1 MKNNKAVLWTVLL
14 LALTIVVFLWLLRG
28 ADLAALADIVRHA
41 RPQWL
46 AAGAILVFLTLF
58 CQALCLSL
66 LLGRCGQSPGL
77 LACLRAVFTG
87 FYFSGITPSA
97 SGGQAAQVW
106 QLSRR
111 GVAAGSSAGALL
123 LMQIAYQ
130 VVMIALGT
138 LGLLLCGGVVAGAR
152 GGMRFLIIYGFCAA
166 LLLFGLLFAALFSGA
181 RLERAGNRLIL
192 FLGRRRLVRD
202 PDALCGKL
210 HRQMEQF
217 NACTALVSQAPLLS
231 ARILL
236 VTLLQ
241 QLCLLSVPC
250 AVYCALGL
258 SGHPL
263 WQLAAAQAVLSVAVD
278 TLPLPGAVGASES
291 AFIAV
296 HGLFF
301 GSMSLPAMM
310 LSRSL
315 SFYGAMAVSGL
326 VTALPLP
333 RKKAV
338 SS

>member
-1 MKNNKAVLWTVLL
+1 MKNKKAVLWTVLL
-14 LALTIVVFLWLLRG
+14 LALTAGVFVWLLRG

-46 AAGAILVFLTLF
+46 IVGAVLVFLTLF
-58 CQALCLSL
+58 CQALCLVL
-66 LLGRCGQSPGL
+66 LLSRCGQSPGL

-130 VVMIALGT
+130 IVMITLGA
-138 LGLLLCGGVVAGAR
+138 LGLLLCSGVIAGAR
-152 GGMRFLIIYGFCAA
+152 GGMRLLIIYGFCAA
-166 LLLFGLLFAALFSGA
+166 LLFFGLLFAALFSGA
-181 RLERAGNRLIL
+181 RLERVGNRLIL

-202 PDALCGKL
+202 PDTLCGKL
-210 HRQMEQF
+210 HHQMEQF
-217 NACTALVSQAPLLS
+217 NACAALVCQAPLLS
-231 ARILL
+231 ARVLL

-315 SFYGAMAVSGL
+315 SFYGAMAVSGI

-333 RKKAV
+333 RKKAI